1 MASGEE
7 DSNGPSTREPFSS
20 NVMNYLVWRY
30 LQEAGFGMAATW
42 LGREWHR
49 EPDRVMPFAKLVKQ
63 HQLVHMIQDALFID
77 DIRARGNLVCALH

>member
-7 DSNGPSTREPFSS
+7 DSKGPSTREHLSS

-30 LQEAGFGMAATW
+30 LQEAGFAMAATW

-49 EPDRVMPFAKLVKQ
+49 DPDRIMPFAKQVKH
-63 HQLVHMIQDALFID
+63 HQLIHMVQDALFVD
-77 DIRARGNLVCALH
+77 DVRSRGNKVSFTG